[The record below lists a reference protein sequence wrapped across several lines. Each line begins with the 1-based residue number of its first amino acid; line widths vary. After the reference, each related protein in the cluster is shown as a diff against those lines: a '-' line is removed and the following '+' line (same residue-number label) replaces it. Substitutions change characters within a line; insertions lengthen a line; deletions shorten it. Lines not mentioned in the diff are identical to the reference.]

1 MNSMNTFVVN
11 VSRLLKRPGSTR
23 QVALA
28 GQVEL
33 ALDQVERCGRVM
45 ADLRLEAMAGGVW
58 VRGVACAE
66 MLLRCNRCLTRIS
79 FEATAPVRQAYGE
92 AAGEDMLAVGQEGDI
107 DLSGVLHDELCLS
120 VPLVPLC
127 SKACRG
133 LCPVCG
139 ADQNEG
145 SCQGHSESRESPFAT
160 LEALLEVPFETA

>member
-1 MNSMNTFVVN
+1 MNSMDNFVVN
-11 VSRLLKRPGSTR
+11 VSGLVRRPGSTR
-23 QVALA
+23 QVTLA
-28 GQVEL
+28 GSVEL
-33 ALDQVERCGRVM
+33 VLDQVDRCGPVT

-58 VRGVACAE
+58 VSGVACAE
-66 MLLRCNRCLTRIS
+66 MALRCNRCLGRIG
-79 FEATAPVRQAYGE
+79 FEARARVRQVYGE
-92 AAGEDMLAVGQEGDI
+92 DAHEDMPAIGEEGDI

-127 SKACRG
+127 SESCRG

-139 ADQNEG
+139 ADLNEG